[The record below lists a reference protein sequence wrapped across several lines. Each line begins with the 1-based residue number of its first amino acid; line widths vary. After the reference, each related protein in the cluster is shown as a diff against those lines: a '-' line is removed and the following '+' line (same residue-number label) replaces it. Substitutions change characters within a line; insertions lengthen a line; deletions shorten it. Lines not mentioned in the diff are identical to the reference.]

1 MSGDMCCMSTFGGVA
16 LALVGGGRLVP
27 RLPCPARRDLTQ
39 ALTGICMS
47 QIPAIT
53 LLYFDVR
60 GRGQFIR
67 HLLTHRGIA
76 FRDERVV
83 LPGGDRTV
91 WLELRKDRTRTGAF
105 QKLPTLQW
113 GDTLVGETL
122 VIADFLLEKLGDA
135 ALLGAE
141 RALQHRMLA
150 SSAFLDLLTPCI
162 SLIWSDVFNPGVDLG
177 KSAQTIR
184 GRLQMHLATV
194 EQTLAE
200 WQWTEQMHTRPVTG
214 ADALLWEAL
223 DMLERTFAGTL
234 NLQQYPQL
242 ARFAQDC
249 PGAATFRKLLQ
260 ARPLTLTARPGEA
273 KVLEGIHAALQG
285 A

>member
-1 MSGDMCCMSTFGGVA
+1 MSHF
-16 LALVGGGRLVP
+16 
-27 RLPCPARRDLTQ
+27 
-39 ALTGICMS
+39 
-47 QIPAIT
+47 PAIT

-67 HLLTHRGIA
+67 HLLTQRGVA

-83 LPGGDRTV
+83 LPGGDRSV
-91 WLELRKDRTRTGAF
+91 WLELRKDRARTGAF

-135 ALLGAE
+135 ARLGAE
-141 RALQHRMLA
+141 RSLQHRMLT

-162 SLIWSDVFNPGVDLG
+162 TLIWSDVFNPGVDLG

-184 GRLQMHLATV
+184 GRMQMHLATI

-200 WQWTEQMHTRPVTG
+200 WQWVEQMDTRPVTC
-214 ADALLWEAL
+214 ADAMLWEAL
-223 DMLERTFAGTL
+223 DMVERTFAGTL
-234 NLQQYPQL
+234 NLQQYAQL
-242 ARFAQDC
+242 ARFMQDC
-249 PGAATFRKLLQ
+249 PGVATFQGLLQ
-260 ARPLTLTARPGEA
+260 AKPLTLTARPGEA
-273 KVLEGIHAALQG
+273 QVLETLHAALQS